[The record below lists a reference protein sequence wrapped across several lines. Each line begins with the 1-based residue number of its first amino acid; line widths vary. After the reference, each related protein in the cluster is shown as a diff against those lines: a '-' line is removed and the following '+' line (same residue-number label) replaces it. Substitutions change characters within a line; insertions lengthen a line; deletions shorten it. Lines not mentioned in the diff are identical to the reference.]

1 MRFSRSVLLSAVLLG
16 FLIEV
21 SPGDGDGVS
30 GEGSESRA
38 VDSEAE
44 SRSVEQIAK
53 AVRPSLVKVTQFGRE
68 GVYGVG
74 SGFVISSEGLI
85 ATNRHVIGEARRIR
99 VETSDGAE
107 HAVTEV
113 LASDHRL
120 DLAILRVS
128 SKGLKPL
135 ELGDSALVTQGQPV
149 VVMGNPGGLS
159 YSLVGGFVSESQ
171 RDIEGVPMIQVAAPI
186 IEGNSGGPLLDRQ
199 GRVLGVLTLRS
210 ALAENLGFA
219 MPVNTLKRLLERPN
233 PIPMERWLTI
243 GVLNP
248 RFWLPRMGGQW
259 TQRAGVVNV
268 EQTGNAGRSLC
279 LWKTPPQTEDFE
291 AAVTV
296 RLQEEAG
303 AAGLAFCADEEDRH
317 YGFYPT
323 AGKLRLTRFDG
334 PNVLTWKVLGEVASK
349 AYLPGDW
356 NTLRVRIE
364 AARIRCFVNETQV
377 LEVEDEVFRGGRA
390 GLCKFRH
397 PAASFKHFKLGAD
410 LAQKTAPSEADA
422 VLSRSVES
430 VLGGTVNREDTLQ
443 ALMKDPESGGRILRD
458 QRKVLERSAAFLK
471 DLGVELHR
479 RAVRAELVAELAL
492 PEDKADL
499 FRCALLLAK
508 YDNPELDVSAYER
521 AFAQMVEELRGDP
534 ALPEDTGKAVAR
546 INRFLFEENGFHGS
560 RSDSGNR
567 SNSYINEV
575 LDDREGLPITLSVVY
590 LELARRLGVRQ
601 VEGIPLPSRFMVGY
615 RASEG
620 DSFKL
625 VDVFN
630 GGRLL
635 TMEEAVAD
643 VSNDGWVP
651 EKARQPASKRE
662 ILLRMIQNLMGA
674 PRDSAAAALESLPYL
689 DLALALNPDSGRERV
704 SRAAVR
710 ERNGDLEGARED
722 VSWLLEHLPTD
733 VSGDPRSKLRS
744 WLERLGG
751 AERR

>member
-1 MRFSRSVLLSAVLLG
+1 MRFSRSVLMSAVLMG
-16 FLIEV
+16 FLLEG
-21 SPGDGDGVS
+21 SPGDGEGVS
-30 GEGSESRA
+30 ADTAARRA
-38 VDSEAE
+38 ADPEAE
-44 SRSVEQIAK
+44 PRTVEEIAK

-85 ATNRHVIGEARRIR
+85 ATNRHVIGEARRIK
-99 VETSDGAE
+99 VETSDGVE

-113 LASDHRL
+113 FSSDNRL

-135 ELGDSALVTQGQPV
+135 ELGDSALATQGQSV

-171 RDIEGVPMIQVAAPI
+171 REIEGVPMIQVAAPI

-219 MPVNTLKRLLERPN
+219 MPVNTLKRLLEKPN

-248 RFWLPRMGGQW
+248 RFWLPRIGGQW

-279 LWKTPPQTEDFE
+279 LWKTPPPTDDFE
-291 AAVTV
+291 VAVSV

-303 AAGLAFCADEEDRH
+303 AAGLAFCADAEDRH

-334 PNVLTWKVLGEVASK
+334 PNVFTWNVLGEVASK
-349 AYLPGDW
+349 AYLPADW
-356 NTLRVRIE
+356 NTLRVRVE
-364 AARIRCFVNETQV
+364 GARIRCFVNETQV

-390 GLCKFRH
+390 GLCKFRQ

-410 LAQKTAPSEADA
+410 LAEKTTPSEADSD
-422 VLSRSVES
+422 LNKSVEL
-430 VLGGTVNREDTLQ
+430 VLGGMLNREDTLR
-443 ALMKDPESGGRILRD
+443 ALMKDPESGGRVLRD
-458 QRKVLERSAAFLK
+458 QRKILERSAALLK
-471 DLGVELHR
+471 DLSVELHR

-508 YDNPELDVSAYER
+508 YDNPELDIAAHER
-521 AFAQMVEELRGDP
+521 VFAQMVEELRGDP
-534 ALPEDTGKAVAR
+534 ELSKETEKAIAR

-590 LELARRLGVRQ
+590 IELARRLGVRE
-601 VEGIPLPSRFMVGY
+601 VAGIPLPNRFMVGY
-615 RASEG
+615 RGSEAR
-620 DSFKL
+620 DFML

-630 GGRLL
+630 GGKLL

-643 VSNDGWVP
+643 VSDDGWVS
-651 EKARQPASKRE
+651 EKARQPSSKRE
-662 ILLRMIQNLMGA
+662 ILLRMIQNLMGG
-674 PRDSAAAALESLPYL
+674 PRDSAAAASESLPYL

-710 ERNGDLEGARED
+710 ERSGDREGARDD
-722 VSWLLEHLPTD
+722 VSWLLEHLPAD
-733 VSGDPRSKLRS
+733 VSGDPRAKLQS
-744 WLERLGG
+744 WLERLEG